1 MERKDSKMKLI
12 EYLKEYIEYC
22 KYRKELNYNTLK
34 AYKIDIKQF
43 TEYLNGRTPTKE
55 IIEKYIT
62 ILHKRFKQKTIKRK
76 IASIKAFYR
85 YLEEQELLRGENP
98 FYKIRVKFKEKFTLP
113 RVIPRKNIEKLLNY
127 MYECKR
133 KNKNNR
139 NIVRNLCIIELLFAT
154 GMRVGELSNL
164 KKENIDLESGII
176 YIVGKGDKE
185 RSIQIVDNCLL
196 NLLKQYRQELE
207 EESMKSDYFFM
218 NERGKRYTEQSV
230 RLMIKKYTKDS
241 GIMMKITPHMFR
253 HSFAT
258 YLVEE
263 GVDISCLRTLLGH
276 SSIKT
281 TQIYVYVAVKIQSE
295 ILKRKHPRNQMKII
309 SI

>member
-1 MERKDSKMKLI
+1 MQLI
-12 EYLKEYIEYC
+12 KYLKEYIEYC

-34 AYKIDIKQF
+34 AYRIDIRQF
-43 TEYLNGRTPTKE
+43 IEYLNGMKPTKE
-55 IIEKYIT
+55 IIEEYIT
-62 ILHKRFKQKTIKRK
+62 VLHKKFKQKTIKRK
-76 IASIKAFYR
+76 IASLKAFYW
-85 YLEEQELLRGENP
+85 YLEEQELLEEENP
-98 FYKIRVKFKEKFTLP
+98 FYKIRVKFKEKSTLP
-113 RVIPRKNIEKLLNY
+113 RVIPRNVIEKLLNY

-133 KNKNNR
+133 KDKNNR
-139 NIVRNLCIIELLFAT
+139 NIIRDLCIVELLFAT

-164 KKENIDLESGII
+164 KKENIDLESGVI
-176 YIVGKGDKE
+176 YIIGKGDKE
-185 RSIQIVDNCLL
+185 RSIQIVDSSIL
-196 NLLKQYRQELE
+196 NLLRTYRQVVE
-207 EESMKSDYFFM
+207 EKNKKSDYFFM
-218 NERGKRYTEQSV
+218 NERGKRYTEQSI
-230 RLMIKKYTKDS
+230 RLMIKKYTKEC

-281 TQIYVYVAVKIQSE
+281 TQIYIYVAVKIQSE
-295 ILKRKHPRNQMKII
+295 ILKRKHPRNQMNII